1 MHQRGGQEL
10 VLVASADG
18 QFAEAIAERLRRAGA
33 VAYAARSEAGCLRVA
48 TAVGPDVVLL
58 DSNLSPRLER
68 LLRAHP
74 VSRDATIVRLPEA
87 VASDGSY
94 TATAWSRRIAS

>member
-1 MHQRGGQEL
+1 
-10 VLVASADG
+10 
-18 QFAEAIAERLRRAGA
+18 
-33 VAYAARSEAGCLRVA
+33 
-48 TAVGPDVVLL
+48 VGPDVVLL